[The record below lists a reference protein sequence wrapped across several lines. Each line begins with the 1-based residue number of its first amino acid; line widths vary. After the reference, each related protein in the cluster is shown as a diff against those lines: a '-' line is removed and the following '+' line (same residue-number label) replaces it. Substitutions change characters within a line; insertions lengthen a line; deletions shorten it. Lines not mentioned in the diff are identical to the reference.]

1 MQILV
6 GNQPLRIEIKGRPVG
21 SATSAI
27 ALLHGW
33 GRAGDDFDELIALL
47 RPQFPEWTFLQL
59 DLPGFGGSPLAREDG
74 FSLQDYCTTL
84 AALFKKLGPGRVT
97 LIGHSLGGRIAIKFA
112 AQFPDQV
119 ERLVLI
125 SAAGIRRRSLQR
137 TLLGIARSLF
147 NTTFFAVRDFV
158 FILRLKNLFG
168 AVFGSRDYQVAH
180 KALRETLKKVLADD
194 LRSDAKKI
202 SAPTLLLWGK
212 NDQITPPRD
221 AAEYHALIKGS
232 RLEMLDG
239 GHFIF
244 LERPE
249 ECTAHIASF
258 LRNH

>member
-6 GNQPLRIEIKGRPVG
+6 GNQPLHIEIKGEPVG

-33 GRAGDDFDELIALL
+33 GRAGDDFDKLVALL
-47 RPQFPEWTFLQL
+47 RPQFPEWTFLQV
-59 DLPGFGGSPLAREDG
+59 DLPGFGGSPLARQDG
-74 FSLQDYCTTL
+74 LSLDDYCTTL
-84 AALFKKLGPGRVT
+84 EALFKKLGPGRVT

-112 AQFPDQV
+112 ALHPDRV

-125 SAAGIRRRSLQR
+125 SAAGIHRRSPRLI
-137 TLLGIARSLF
+137 LLRIARSLF
-147 NTTFFAVRDFV
+147 NTIFFTIHDFV

-168 AVFGSRDYQVAH
+168 AIFGSRDYQVAH
-180 KALRETLKKVLADD
+180 KALRETLKNVLAED
-194 LRSDAKKI
+194 LRDAAKKI
-202 SAPTLLLWGK
+202 SVPTLLLWGK

-232 RLEMLDG
+232 RLKMLDG

-244 LERPE
+244 LERTE
-249 ECTAHIASF
+249 ECNDSIASF
-258 LRNH
+258 LKN